1 MIKTIA
7 RVQLTDN
14 YQPYMM
20 AYHTQLPF
28 VLPVGA
34 CIRLD
39 REGEVYVIKD
49 VFFDMPLLTL
59 DILFEP
65 MDYVG
70 SVKQHMSLG
79 WFLEL

>member
-7 RVQLTDN
+7 RIQLTDN
-14 YQPYMM
+14 DQSFMM

-28 VLPVGA
+28 VLPAGA
-34 CIRLD
+34 CVRLD
-39 REGEVYVIKD
+39 TAGEIYVIKD
-49 VFFDMPLLTL
+49 VFFDSPLQTL

-65 MDYVG
+65 MNFDG
-70 SVKQHMSLG
+70 SVKQHMNLN